1 MSSRH
6 DALIARNISKAYGE
20 TVVLDG
26 VSLVVGPGSR
36 TGVVGPNGIGKST
49 LLRVLAG
56 VEPPD
61 SGTVERQPPGA
72 RVAYLEQSTDSG
84 QRSGGEAARERLAA
98 VIAGDPDVLLLDEPT
113 NDLDFAGLAR
123 LAEALAGFRGGL
135 VAVSHDRAF
144 LAGMTRIL
152 EFEAETRRVR
162 VYAGGWAEFEAE
174 RRRVL
179 EAEARAYRDYSTARD
194 RVVERARRKREWN
207 ERGYGQGRK
216 KKKTKDARKAF
227 EQELGRLERVE
238 KPWSPWRLELDLDA
252 ASRPGA
258 IVARLERAVVGRG
271 DFRLGPVDLEIAH
284 GDRVVVRGDNGAGKT
299 TLLRSLLGELPL
311 LAGNRWVGPSTVFGQ
326 LPQGPG
332 PFAGPERAAAHVR
345 RRDRP
350 ARGRGPRG
358 AREVR
363 PRRRRRPSRRRVAV
377 ARGAHPRRARGA
389 GRARRERAGPR
400 RADQPPRP
408 RGDRAARGGPRRLRR
423 RDRAR
428 QPRPALPRRLR
439 GDDHVRRRRAHM
451 RGVGWCS
458 WGHAEGGRSERS

>member
-26 VSLVVGPGSR
+26 VSLVVGPASR

-56 VEPPD
+56 VERPD
-61 SGTVERQPPGA
+61 SGTVERQPPDA

-123 LAEALAGFRGGL
+123 LAEALDGFRGGL

-144 LAGMTRIL
+144 LAEMTRIL

-174 RRRVL
+174 RRRAL
-179 EAEARAYRDYSTARD
+179 EAEARAHREYSTARD
-194 RVVERARRKREWN
+194 RVVERPAASASGTSAATARGARRRRRRTRARRSSRSSGAW
-207 ERGYGQGRK
+207 RG
-216 KKKTKDARKAF
+216 
-227 EQELGRLERVE
+227 
-238 KPWSPWRLELDLDA
+238 WR
-252 ASRPGA
+252 SRGLPGGSSWTSTPPHDPGA
-258 IVARLERAVVGRG
+258 IVARLERAVVGRA

-284 GDRVVVRGDNGAGKT
+284 GDRVAVLGDNGAGKT

-311 LAGNRWVGPSTVFGQ
+311 LAGDRWVGPSTVFGQ

-332 PFAGPERAAAHVR
+332 PFAG
-345 RRDRP
+345 RDALLRTF
-350 ARGRGPRG
+350 
-358 AREVR
+358 
-363 PRRRRRPSRRRVAV
+363 VAETGLHEGE
-377 ARGAHPRRARGA
+377 ARGALAKFGLGA
-389 GRARRERAGPR
+389 DDVHRAGESLSPGER
-400 RADQPPRP
+400 NRAVL
-408 RGDRAARGGPRRLRR
+408 GVLAARGVNALVLDEPTNHLDLEAIEQLEAALAGYDGAIVLVSHDRRFLEAFEPTTTV
-423 RDRAR
+423 DL
-428 QPRPALPRRLR
+428 PA
-439 GDDHVRRRRAHM
+439 
-451 RGVGWCS
+451 
-458 WGHAEGGRSERS
+458 

>member
-20 TVVLDG
+20 AVVLDG
-26 VSLVVGPGSR
+26 ISLVVGPGSR

-56 VEPPD
+56 VETPD
-61 SGTVERQPPGA
+61 SGTVERQPPA
-72 RVAYLEQSTDSG
+72 TQVAYLEQSTDSG

-113 NDLDFAGLAR
+113 NDLDFAGLAH
-123 LAEALAGFRGGL
+123 LGEALAGFRGGL
-135 VAVSHDRAF
+135 LAVSHDRAF
-144 LAGMTRIL
+144 LAEMTRIL

-174 RRRVL
+174 RRRAH

-252 ASRPGA
+252 ASRSGA

-284 GDRVVVRGDNGAGKT
+284 GDRVAVLGDNGAGKT

-332 PFAGPERAAAHVR
+332 PFAGQDALLRTFAAETGLHEGE
-345 RRDRP
+345 
-350 ARGRGPRG
+350 ARGPLAKLGLG
-358 AREVR
+358 ADDV
-363 PRRRRRPSRRRVAV
+363 
-377 ARGAHPRRARGA
+377 H
-389 GRARRERAGPR
+389 RAGESLSPGER
-400 RADQPPRP
+400 NRAVL
-408 RGDRAARGGPRRLRR
+408 GVLAARGVNALVLDEPTNHLDLEAIEQLEAALAGYDGAIVLVSHDRRFLDAFEPTVTFDVGASRR
-423 RDRAR
+423 SAI
-428 QPRPALPRRLR
+428 
-439 GDDHVRRRRAHM
+439 
-451 RGVGWCS
+451 
-458 WGHAEGGRSERS
+458 